1 MCKLGVAGCSITRVA
16 YGRRAYPEKGGT
28 SERNRVLRSL
38 MGRYLHHA
46 EIFLR
51 NEMPFQEKAKLVASR
66 SGEDQ
71 GTDTHE

>member
-1 MCKLGVAGCSITRVA
+1 MGEELI
-16 YGRRAYPEKGGT
+16 RREGET